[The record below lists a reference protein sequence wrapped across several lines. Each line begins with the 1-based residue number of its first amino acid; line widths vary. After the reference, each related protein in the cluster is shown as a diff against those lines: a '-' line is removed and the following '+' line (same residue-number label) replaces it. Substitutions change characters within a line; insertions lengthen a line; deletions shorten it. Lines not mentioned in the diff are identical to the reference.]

1 LTVKKSESG
10 KIKLLVLFGGQ
21 STEHEISCLS
31 AYSVLKN
38 VDRRVFEVRVCGV
51 TKNGDWQP
59 VTGIP
64 LEEIKDGRWTSR
76 VTEGSGMA
84 PALECVRW
92 CDAVF
97 PVMHG
102 IMAEDGT
109 IQGFFAL
116 NRKPCAGPGV
126 LASAVCMDKA
136 YTKIVLE
143 HAGIPQAK
151 AVIVTRGEIENGF
164 DSVAAEVAE
173 KLGYPCFVKPS
184 NSGSSVGAFKVGA
197 PSELEKCLRAAAEF
211 DRKVLVEEYI
221 DAQEVECAVLGNEDP
236 VASTPGEIVSESEF
250 YDYDDKYIN
259 GTSSTRIP
267 AAIPEEDRE
276 TIRKLAVKAFKAL
289 DCAGMARVDFF
300 RERKTGRILLNEV
313 NTIPGFTD
321 ISMYGKMLAYDGIP
335 FKELITRLVKLAIE
349 DFEHNKRHLSR

>member
-1 LTVKKSESG
+1 MAKTGK
-10 KIKLLVLFGGQ
+10 KIKLLILFGGQ

-38 VDRRVFEVRVCGV
+38 VDRRVFDVRVVGV

-59 VTGIP
+59 VTDVP
-64 LEEIKDGRWTSR
+64 LEEIKDGRWVSR
-76 VTEGSGMA
+76 VECGSGMA
-84 PALECVRW
+84 PALECVAW

-126 LASAVCMDKA
+126 LASAVCMDKV

-151 AVIVTRGEIENGF
+151 AVIVTRPEVENNF
-164 DSVAAEVAE
+164 DAVAAEVSE

-184 NSGSSVGAFKVGA
+184 NSGSSVGAFKVSKPA
-197 PSELEKCLRAAAEF
+197 ELEKCLRAAAEF

-221 DAQEVECAVLGNEDP
+221 DAQEVECAVLGNENP

-276 TIRKLAVKAFKAL
+276 TVKKLAVKAFKAL

-300 RERKTGRILLNEV
+300 REKKTGRILLNEV

-335 FKELITRLVKLAIE
+335 FKELITKLVALAIE
-349 DFEHNKRHLSR
+349 DFENNKRHLSR